1 DARRRRGALRGLV
14 VAVVE
19 RPGAARGDL
28 TSRRTHDGAPSRT
41 RRGGTPRGCRLASDG
56 DGRESEDLGDL
67 VEVEAGLAREVR
79 ALVGGVAHVDRD
91 ERAPAGLAE
100 ELGVDPGGVEA
111 GHGAD
116 GQ

>member
-1 DARRRRGALRGLV
+1 
-14 VAVVE
+14 
-19 RPGAARGDL
+19 
-28 TSRRTHDGAPSRT
+28 APFRT

-116 GQ
+116 GQARGAQPDDEVADLDEGVRAGHALA